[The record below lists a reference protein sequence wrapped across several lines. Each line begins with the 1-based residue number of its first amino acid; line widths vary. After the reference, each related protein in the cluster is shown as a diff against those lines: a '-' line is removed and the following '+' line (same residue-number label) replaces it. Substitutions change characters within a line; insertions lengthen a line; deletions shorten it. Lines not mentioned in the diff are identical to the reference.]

1 MNMKVV
7 FSSCRRLFLLVA
19 AFLAFSLSA
28 NAQDCSETVRQISKV
43 FDLMAEKVSKTTTL
57 EELDA
62 IDFENCAEAVEMA
75 DLSDRCLHYRLKQSD
90 KTLLLDSLNRFIKT
104 MEDKLYD
111 LGDGFLSRNEIVK
124 LFEPMKMTFT
134 KIINDAVDLDDFI
147 TGLDALSSA

>member
-7 FSSCRRLFLLVA
+7 FSSCRRLFLLV

-62 IDFENCAEAVEMA
+62 IDFENCAEAVEVG

-90 KTLLLDSLNRFIKT
+90 KTLLLDSFNRFIKT
-104 MEDKLYD
+104 IENKLYD

-134 KIINDAVDLDDFI
+134 KIVNDAVDLADFI
-147 TGLDALSSA
+147 TGLDALSTQ